1 MVAFC
6 DGYGDDTDGECRCA
20 GLCITFHG
28 RTKSGTRASRCG
40 SASHPFAFTAVVKA
54 QPLQLY
60 TFYFA
65 GGPRRLQRTRRPS
78 QALQQVLTT
87 ANCKPP
93 TANTLAATSAFT
105 TSPWYRPQRAPPL
118 ALQCNLL
125 GFCCVCVLRAFSLL
139 RQDMYFGTCTDNR
152 TYEVGAHVATLQRAA
167 DADGHDVFVFTPRQ
181 TAAVAGVQSQ
191 ETTK

>member
-1 MVAFC
+1 MILTESAAAQVCVSHFMDEQSRAHAQAGVAAPRIPLHCTHFILQVDRGGC
-6 DGYGDDTDGECRCA
+6 NAHVDHHKHSNRC
-20 GLCITFHG
+20 
-28 RTKSGTRASRCG
+28 S
-40 SASHPFAFTAVVKA
+40 
-54 QPLQLY
+54 QPQI
-60 TFYFA
+60 
-65 GGPRRLQRTRRPS
+65 
-78 QALQQVLTT
+78 
-87 ANCKPP
+87 ANRQPP
-93 TANTLAATSAFT
+93 NTLAATSAFT

-118 ALQCNLL
+118 ALQCNLP

-181 TAAVAGVQSQ
+181 AAAVAGVQSQ